1 MSFLSELP
9 SFPGSRKAGKRL
21 GRGKGS
27 GRGGTSGKGHKGQ
40 KARKSGTIP
49 AGFEG
54 GGMPLHRRL
63 PKFGFSNSRFKAAGS
78 IVNLSQ
84 LKDWEGDVTPE
95 ALIAKGLARRGE
107 KIKILAKTESS
118 NLKPLNVTAHK
129 FSAKARELIEKS
141 GGQAIEL
148 PEKLNKTSKAAA
160 KKRALKKKAGMA
172 QPSPE
177 AVADKPSADSASSEA
192 VADKPSADSASPE
205 AAADKPSA
213 DSAPP
218 EAAAD
223 KPEAAKPQD
232 APKSQDDKTKGGG

>member
-1 MSFLSELP
+1 MRAGGCP
-9 SFPGSRKAGKRL
+9 STAGSPSL
-21 GRGKGS
+21 
-27 GRGGTSGKGHKGQ
+27 
-40 KARKSGTIP
+40 
-49 AGFEG
+49 
-54 GGMPLHRRL
+54 
-63 PKFGFSNSRFKAAGS
+63 GFSNSRFKAACS

-177 AVADKPSADSASSEA
+177 AAADKPEASTSPEA
-192 VADKPSADSASPE
+192 VADKPSADSAS
-205 AAADKPSA
+205 
-213 DSAPP
+213 P